1 MTSDVASARGPV
13 GPSKNLSCQ
22 IGSNIDYLDSALRR
36 IRVAWR
42 EKQCQAWLKS
52 KSRRDAAIARS
63 FPVLH
68 IPEKQVEEVCHLI
81 KKHNAHFLVII
92 TGVCTL
98 LRWTFPVVNLERM
111 KQMLPPVSSCPYC
124 NQETIPCMDH
134 ILWSCQVCE
143 HLLSGSPPSVSTLAQ
158 DRLEWF
164 STTFWTFAMSKL
176 QTYVRLQD
184 APCRPYSSLGASM
197 HRLCG
202 KLLTLYWFLN
212 AVAGFAVK
220 PFIL

>member
-22 IGSNIDYLDSALRR
+22 IGSNNDYLDSALRR

-81 KKHNAHFLVII
+81 KKHNAHFLAII

-98 LRWTFPVVNLERM
+98 LR
-111 KQMLPPVSSCPYC
+111 
-124 NQETIPCMDH
+124 
-134 ILWSCQVCE
+134 
-143 HLLSGSPPSVSTLAQ
+143 
-158 DRLEWF
+158 
-164 STTFWTFAMSKL
+164 
-176 QTYVRLQD
+176 
-184 APCRPYSSLGASM
+184 
-197 HRLCG
+197 
-202 KLLTLYWFLN
+202 
-212 AVAGFAVK
+212 
-220 PFIL
+220 